1 MKSKRSHVQLMAGW
15 GAAAAAAVECT
26 QINRAQAA
34 PFCADA
40 FHLRRHSRARLPPG
54 DKLRIMRM
62 DGCALRSLGC
72 KPSSSSSSVDRNIKM
87 QNRSLELP
95 LDHHHDVAYVE
106 VCVCKPT
113 CILLICRQYNGK
125 QTICLITVER
135 NFGI

>member
-1 MKSKRSHVQLMAGW
+1 MKSKRSHVQLIAGCSSRR
-15 GAAAAAAVECT
+15 GSGVHAN
-26 QINRAQAA
+26 QSSSSRAILRRR
-34 PFCADA
+34 
-40 FHLRRHSRARLPPG
+40 LRRHSRARLPPD

-113 CILLICRQYNGK
+113 CILLICRRYNGK
-125 QTICLITVER
+125 QTICLITADR
-135 NFGI
+135 SFGI